1 MRRTPAARRRGSR
14 SEPSRPPPCARAPR
28 SGRSRGSHSRT
39 RSCAVRGGSRRASA
53 GRSTTCVPRRVTA
66 GCSSRRWSRARS
78 VVASSVSGG
87 RRESPRTLPQDQ
99 RRDARGAHGAPSHAA
114 RRAARRPRSDG
125 HEGELPRGRVRRL
138 HGAPR
143 QARGERVH
151 PAGRSVPGPRHRHHR
166 RLGVGWWAPPAA
178 AGVRRARRRAMR
190 LLHSGHDPLGQG
202 LPRRVPRGERGR
214 DPRGARRES
223 LPLHWLPENHRG
235 RCHRGPR
242 ALRREDNTMS
252 TGPRVVGQRLP
263 RLDAPGKVTGT
274 AVYAADFALPGMLHG
289 KVLRSREAHAR
300 LLGVDAARA
309 RTLPGVRAV
318 ITAADVP
325 DVRYGGALKDE
336 TVFARDKVRYV
347 GQPVA
352 AVAATT
358 REAAEAALAAID
370 VAYEPLPAVFDVE
383 AALAPGA
390 PLIHEAWPTYTAI
403 PILHREGNV
412 CNRARIVAGDV
423 ERGFVE
429 ADRVFEHRFRTGMV
443 HQGYTEPRAA
453 VAVWDTSG
461 QVTVWSNTQLP
472 FEIQNTLAEILALPP
487 SKIRVIVPG
496 IGGGFGGKLRVGVE
510 HFAALLARRAGRP
523 VKIVTTCEEELTAA
537 YPRQST
543 RVELK
548 TGVTRDGRITA
559 KAGRIWFDTGAFAGS
574 GPGVAS
580 VATLVLAGPYRIP
593 NLLIEGYAV
602 YTNKTN
608 CGSFRAP
615 SGPQA
620 NFAVE
625 SQMDIIADALGF
637 DPLDFRLKNIVRD
650 GDEGPTGQVLTAV
663 GLEECLRRAA
673 AAIGWA
679 DRRPTADRG
688 KGLACGWWTTTGGSS
703 GVYVKI
709 NPDGTVALNT
719 GAAEI
724 GTAALTGAAQVLA
737 EELGVDLADVIVT
750 SADTFSTP
758 FDFGAQ
764 GSRTAFAVGNACR
777 AAAADLRRQLC
788 ALAAAQWGV
797 AAETLTVRDKHVV
810 GDGKRI
816 ALVELARLSQAS
828 GGGLIAHGTF
838 IAPPTAYDAKRVE
851 AHVYPAFHSPS
862 FHAHAVDLSVD
873 RVRVEARRVERG
885 VD

>member
-1 MRRTPAARRRGSR
+1 MN
-14 SEPSRPPPCARAPR
+14 
-28 SGRSRGSHSRT
+28 
-39 RSCAVRGGSRRASA
+39 
-53 GRSTTCVPRRVTA
+53 
-66 GCSSRRWSRARS
+66 
-78 VVASSVSGG
+78 
-87 RRESPRTLPQDQ
+87 
-99 RRDARGAHGAPSHAA
+99 
-114 RRAARRPRSDG
+114 
-125 HEGELPRGRVRRL
+125 HE
-138 HGAPR
+138 
-143 QARGERVH
+143 
-151 PAGRSVPGPRHRHHR
+151 
-166 RLGVGWWAPPAA
+166 
-178 AGVRRARRRAMR
+178 
-190 LLHSGHDPLGQG
+190 
-202 LPRRVPRGERGR
+202 
-214 DPRGARRES
+214 
-223 LPLHWLPENHRG
+223 
-235 RCHRGPR
+235 
-242 ALRREDNTMS
+242 T
-252 TGPRVVGQRLP
+252 RVVGKSLP
-263 RLDAPGKVTGT
+263 RMDAPGKTTGT
-274 AVYAADFALPGMLHG
+274 AVYAMDFALPGMLHG

-300 LLGVDAARA
+300 LVRVDGGRARA
-309 RTLPGVRAV
+309 LPGVRAV

-336 TVFARDKVRYV
+336 TVFARDPVRYI

-352 AVAATT
+352 AVAAAT

-370 VAYEPLPAVFDVE
+370 VVYEPLPAVLDVE
-383 AALAPGA
+383 AALQPGA
-390 PLIHEAWPTYTAI
+390 PLVHEAWQTYTAI
-403 PILHREGNV
+403 PILHRDGNV
-412 CNRARIVAGDV
+412 CNRARIVVGDV
-423 ERGFVE
+423 ERGFAE
-429 ADRVFEHRFRTGMV
+429 ADRIFEHRFRTGMV

-453 VAVWDTSG
+453 VASWDSSG

-472 FEIQNTLAEILALPP
+472 FETQNTLAEILALPP

-510 HFAALLARRAGRP
+510 HIAALLARRAGRP
-523 VKIVTTCEEELTAA
+523 VRVATTSEEELTAA
-537 YPRQST
+537 YPRQGT
-543 RVELK
+543 RVELR

-559 KAGRIWFDTGAFAGS
+559 KEGRIWFDTGAFAGS
-574 GPGVAS
+574 GPAVAS

-593 NLLIEGYAV
+593 NLLLEGYAV

-625 SQMDIIADALGF
+625 SQMDMIADALGL
-637 DPLDFRLKNIVRD
+637 DPLDFRLQNIVRD
-650 GDEGPTGQVLTAV
+650 GDEGPTGQVLGAV

-673 AAIGWA
+673 DAIGWR
-679 DRRPTADRG
+679 DRRPAPGRG

-737 EELGVDLADVIVT
+737 EELGVDLADISVV
-750 SADTFSTP
+750 SADTFATP

-777 AAAADLRRQLC
+777 AAVADLRRQVFVLAASQLGVDAG
-788 ALAAAQWGV
+788 ALA
-797 AAETLTVRDKHVV
+797 LRDKAVV
-810 GDGKRI
+810 ADGKRI
-816 ALVELARLSQAS
+816 TLAELARLSQAS

-873 RVRVEARRVERG
+873 GETGEVTIHRYVVAQDVGFAMNPAAIEGQIEGGVAQGLGQALSEEIVYEAGRVLNPNLTDYKMPTTLDLPRVESILVEHPSLVGPYGAKGVGEPPSIEPPAAVANAVAAAAGVRITTLPITAEKIALARRGEG
-885 VD
+885 PP